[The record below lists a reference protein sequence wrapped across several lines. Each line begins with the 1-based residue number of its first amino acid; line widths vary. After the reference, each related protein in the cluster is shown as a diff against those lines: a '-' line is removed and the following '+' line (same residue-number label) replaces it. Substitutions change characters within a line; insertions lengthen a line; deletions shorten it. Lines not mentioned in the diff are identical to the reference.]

1 MRLRRRLRFDILL
14 CILLSYLVSL
24 GTASV
29 TASLSAA
36 TYADYA
42 AAHTALPGEPGSMAD
57 EDVPRA
63 ESVEDLLTMDTFTV
77 VSEGIS
83 YRNEGAG
90 YYEDMYLY
98 NLRLPSGER
107 VAAWINLENVQN
119 QGDIYSGAAI
129 LPVGQV
135 VWADLEENA
144 SFMDQITAG
153 YPLDRTDFYVDMTGN
168 AAKYSE
174 EYRTE
179 NYTLWVQGITLLIC
193 FPLFHGL
200 GSHFGVFPAFFPS
213 RRREREEQF

>member
-1 MRLRRRLRFDILL
+1 MRLRRRLRFDIWL

-42 AAHTALPGEPGSMAD
+42 AAHTAAAGEPGSLAGD
-57 EDVPRA
+57 DIPKV
-63 ESVEDLLTMDTFTV
+63 ESVEDLLTMDTFTI

-107 VAAWINLENVQN
+107 VAAWINLENVQS

-135 VWADLEENA
+135 VWADLEENP
-144 SFMDQITAG
+144 SFMDQITTG

-168 AAKYSE
+168 VAKYSE

-193 FPLFHGL
+193 FPLLHGL

-213 RRREREEQF
+213 RRKEREEQF